1 VREGTPVLRVLACA
15 CVFQATIAPYISV
28 VLLIV
33 GTLVL
38 AAPLGLVGVAL
49 AWLGASAAVA
59 WSILPSLL
67 RFCRS
72 PSEDEIGVERMDSPS
87 PAEVTIH

>member
-1 VREGTPVLRVLACA
+1 
-15 CVFQATIAPYISV
+15 

-38 AAPLGLVGVAL
+38 AAPLGLVDDAS

-59 WSILPSLL
+59 LLILPSLL

-72 PSEDEIGVERMDSPS
+72 LSEDEIRVERMDSPS
-87 PAEVTIH
+87 SVEVTIH